1 MNTGTPHGPS
11 REDDGASG
19 TRAIDAEVAARRG
32 AILAN
37 AGIAMDRARARRT
50 ARRRAAI
57 AATALVASVAAVFL
71 TAPATTKRL
80 GAPTPA
86 PTLAIDFRVVERSAQ
101 LVDFAFVETSREPAW
116 LDDITDIEAETALA
130 ESGYCARIL
139 RVENRA
145 LVVDCETGLTTFTR

>member
-1 MNTGTPHGPS
+1 MNPDRTHES
-11 REDDGASG
+11 RDHDASPE
-19 TRAIDAEVAARRG
+19 TRALDLAVHARRG
-32 AILAN
+32 AILAQ
-37 AGIAMDRARARRT
+37 AGIAMDRARTRRAT
-50 ARRRAAI
+50 RRRVAMALTAI
-57 AATALVASVAAVFL
+57 AAAAAALFLTTPPATKRGGASTGVAS
-71 TAPATTKRL
+71 
-80 GAPTPA
+80 
-86 PTLAIDFRVVERSAQ
+86 LAIDFRVVERSAQ